1 MEPSKVVSRDAWIAA
16 RKELMQ
22 KEKEFTRQRD
32 ALSAARRALPRVR
45 VDKVYAFEGE
55 AGRVTLPELF
65 DGKRQLLVY
74 HFMFDP
80 SWEQGCK
87 SCSLLAD
94 NFDASVVHLR
104 ARDTAFVAVSRAPL
118 AKLHAFRAR
127 MGWTFP
133 WLSSLESDF
142 NYDFGVSFRSADEGK
157 GAYNFGT
164 MDGAGE
170 APGLSAFL
178 REGDDVLHTYST
190 YSRGLD
196 LLIGTYNYL
205 DLTALGRQEA
215 DLPYG
220 MAWVRHHDRY

>member
-1 MEPSKVVSRDAWIAA
+1 MEPSKVVSRDAWVAA
-16 RKELMQ
+16 RRELLQ

-32 ALSAARRALPRVR
+32 ALSAARRALPVVR
-45 VDKVYAFEGE
+45 VDKAYAFEGE

-87 SCSLLAD
+87 SCSFLAD
-94 NFDASVVHLR
+94 NFDASVVHFR
-104 ARDTAFVAVSRAPL
+104 ARDTAFVAISRAPL
-118 AKLHAFRAR
+118 AKLHAFRGR

-142 NYDFGVSFRSADEGK
+142 NYDFGVSFRTADEGK

-164 MDGAGE
+164 MDHAGE

-178 REGDDVLHTYST
+178 REGDDVFHTYST

-196 LLIGTYNYL
+196 ILIGTYNYL
-205 DLTALGRQEA
+205 DFTPLGRQEA